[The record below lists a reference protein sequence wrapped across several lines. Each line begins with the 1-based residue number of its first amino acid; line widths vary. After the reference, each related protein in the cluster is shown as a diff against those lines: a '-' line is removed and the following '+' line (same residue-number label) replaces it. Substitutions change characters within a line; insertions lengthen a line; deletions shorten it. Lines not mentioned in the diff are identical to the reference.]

1 MPTDCCLLRSDETA
15 APAAVFPSAR
25 GAPSPLAQ
33 NWRRL
38 DYLTLGNGRQRSAH
52 ALLGAGLWD
61 ELQLLCQD
69 LALVSTVAIGLD
81 RPGSDL
87 DVLCQHRDP
96 AALAALLA
104 RQGWQAS
111 AKGERVWLLEHEL
124 TGPDD
129 RVWPVELYVTPFPIH
144 TRNGWRHLSL
154 MAALLEHFGWAF
166 YRAVLHLRL
175 EQGLKGEAAIC
186 QLLGLP
192 GDPYQALLALERVDL
207 ERLIWQSSPL
217 THVPRFKDNLPMPRI
232 S

>member
-1 MPTDCCLLRSDETA
+1 MPTDCCLLRNDETA

-25 GAPSPLAQ
+25 GTPSPLAQ

-38 DYLTLGNGRQRSAH
+38 DYLALGNERQRSAH
-52 ALLGAGLWD
+52 ALLTSGLWD
-61 ELQLLCQD
+61 ALQRLCQD

-111 AKGERVWLLEHEL
+111 DKGDRVWLLEHNL
-124 TGPDD
+124 TGPDGHT
-129 RVWPVELYVTPFPIH
+129 WPVELYVTPSPLA

-154 MAALLEHFGWAF
+154 MAALLEHFGWTF
-166 YRAVLHLRL
+166 YRVVLRLRL
-175 EQGLKGEAAIC
+175 EQGLKGETAIC

-192 GDPYQALLALERVDL
+192 GDPYQALLTLEGVDL
-207 ERLIWQSSPL
+207 DRLIWQSSPL
-217 THVPRFKDNLPMPRI
+217 THVLRFEDNPLP
-232 S
+232 